1 MNSMLYCKKKTWHF
15 KAIPITKKALGWT
28 YQPLEN
34 SKSVSPVVHR
44 HKIWMIIFWKSGK
57 GNDTIEGVRY
67 IFKSTKSRQ
76 NLPPFSPPWLPKNN
90 KTRYSSEFQLFSGG
104 ELGIRTPGPVTVNSF
119 QDCRN
124 RPLCQLSGCKI
135 IVLNFIYQ
143 K

>member
-1 MNSMLYCKKKTWHF
+1 MFNCKKKTRHLRR
-15 KAIPITKKALGWT
+15 PPLSKKALGWT
-28 YQPLEN
+28 YQPEEN
-34 SKSVSPVVHR
+34 SKSVSPFVHR
-44 HKIWMIIFWKSGK
+44 HKIWMIIFWKFGK
-57 GNDTIEGVRY
+57 ENDTIERVRY
-67 IFKSTKSRQ
+67 ILKSTKSRQ
-76 NLPPFSPPWLPKNN
+76 NLHPFLHPWDHKNN
-90 KTRYSSEFQLFSGG
+90 RTRYGSEFWLLSGG